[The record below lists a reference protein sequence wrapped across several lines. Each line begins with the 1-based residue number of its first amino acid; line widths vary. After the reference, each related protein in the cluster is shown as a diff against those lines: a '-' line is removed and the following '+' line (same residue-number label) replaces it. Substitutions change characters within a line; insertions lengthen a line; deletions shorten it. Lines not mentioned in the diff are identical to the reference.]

1 MELPSQIDEIGEIGA
16 MAERLLSMWTQ
27 GSRLHTLATPPG
39 ADTAGAQPA
48 KAQVPVRASDLLLER
63 FELHEAV
70 SEPFHLTLQVLMLD
84 AHVPLKQLC
93 GQALTL
99 RTQLAD
105 GGHVLRSGIVTEVRA
120 LHADGGFARKALT
133 VQPWVALLAH
143 TLNSRI
149 WQDRSLI
156 DIVDDVLSQ
165 HPDLAVWRWDEGV
178 AEHVAQGLFARNGGQ
193 RAYCVQHR
201 ESDLDFLQRL
211 MAEEGVAWR
220 VEESDGAPAGHGLVF
235 FVHSQAQP
243 QDPTSAG
250 GWGAGIGL
258 AGAGI
263 RFHASPGQ
271 DSQASQDSIHAL
283 GHERRLGPTAHT
295 VLGWDHKAHAAIAAE
310 VPSRP
315 DWGPEGDQGV
325 AQLTPWLAQ
334 YDPTSGYLFGTPD
347 EARFAATMLQQAE
360 EARTL
365 RWMGRG
371 NVRTLR
377 AGTWVAVATD
387 GGLFGGVLGAHG
399 DIPELFVTRVHA
411 IGVNTLP
418 KAARGDHADPK
429 DPSDHNDHNDHND
442 HKAVADVAGDTDAGA
457 HSSELQPLA
466 ARTGHACAFEAA
478 PRAQPWRPALQD
490 GTGQRLRPRP
500 TAAGPQTAIVVG
512 PQGRLSPTGA
522 DDIHTDAMGR
532 VRVRFHWQGGW
543 QSDSTRGAEALDSC
557 WLRVQ
562 QRLAGA
568 AMGHQFIP
576 RIGQEVL
583 VGFLGND
590 IDRPV
595 VIASLYNGQGESG
608 IAPTPAGLT
617 PDGDD
622 AGGAGAAEVSA
633 ALVQSSD
640 HTPASQMN
648 LIGEGAGGHSPAWH
662 GAAPGAATEGNPGQA
677 NAAALSGIKSQ
688 AFGGSGHNQLVLD
701 DTPQQLR
708 ARLHTTQAQTWLEMG
723 HLLHQADNH
732 RGSLR
737 GQGLELRTDAWG
749 GLRAARGLLL
759 STYSLRPAGGSGLGI
774 SPEPAGDNA
783 AGIALARQ
791 MQQLTQAFH
800 QAASTHQTV
809 GLASGVQ
816 ASSDLALSLRG
827 SVSTRSLN
835 DAVQDAQARNTAA
848 QSTAAG
854 ASSGDATVPHLAA
867 PHIALVGQA
876 GVGLTAGQDVH
887 LSSQGATTVASGQD
901 SHWAVGGQARI
912 QTGQAIGVLAGAMQP
927 GGADASSQ
935 SAAGK
940 GLTLIAAQGA
950 IDLQA
955 QNGPAQVAAQQTLE
969 IKTAQGVVHI
979 AAAKRVVLA
988 VSGGAGITLEGGQ
1001 LTVQCPG
1008 KITVRAGQK
1017 SMVGGATQEV
1027 AMPILPSTAFR
1038 HEAGYDQFFVL
1049 RWANSGKPMAN
1060 QPFRIRRAN
1069 GQVQTGS
1076 TDAQGRSPLLDTAS
1090 KSERLSVEILRAQ
1103 IKS

>member
-16 MAERLLSMWTQ
+16 VAARLLSAWTQ
-27 GSRLHTLATPPG
+27 DSRLHTLATPPG
-39 ADTAGAQPA
+39 ADAAGARA
-48 KAQVPVRASDLLLER
+48 HEAPVRASDLLLER

-70 SEPFHLTLQVLMLD
+70 SEPFRLTLQVLMLD

-93 GQALTL
+93 GQAITL

-105 GGHVLRSGIVTEVRA
+105 GSHVLRSGIVTEARA

-133 VQPWVALLAH
+133 VQPWIALLAH
-143 TLNSRI
+143 TLSSRI

-156 DIVDDVLSQ
+156 DIVDDVLSR
-165 HPDLAVWRWDEGV
+165 HPELAVWRWDEGV

-211 MAEEGVAWR
+211 LAEEGVAWR
-220 VEESDGAPAGHGLVF
+220 VEESDDAPAGHGLVF

-243 QDPTSAG
+243 HDPTSAG
-250 GWGAGIGL
+250 GP
-258 AGAGI
+258 GI

-271 DSQASQDSIHAL
+271 DSQQSQDSIHAL
-283 GHERRLGPTAHT
+283 GHERRLGPSAHT

-334 YDPTSGYLFGTPD
+334 YDPTSDHLFGTPE
-347 EARFAATMLQQAE
+347 EARFAATLLQQAE
-360 EARTL
+360 EARTQ

-377 AGTWVAVATD
+377 AGTWVAVTTS
-387 GGLFGGVLGAHG
+387 GGLFDAH
-399 DIPELFVTRVHA
+399 IPELFVTRVHA
-411 IGVNTLP
+411 VGVNTLP
-418 KAARGDHADPK
+418 KAARGDHADPQ
-429 DPSDHNDHNDHND
+429 DHSERM
-442 HKAVADVAGDTDAGA
+442 ATDADEA
-457 HSSELQPLA
+457 TATPAEADIHSSELHPLA
-466 ARTGHACAFEAA
+466 TRTGHACAFEAA
-478 PRAQPWRPALQD
+478 PRAQPWRPALHD
-490 GTGQRLRPRP
+490 GTGLRLRPRP
-500 TAAGPQTAIVVG
+500 TAAGPQTALVVG
-512 PQGRLSPTGA
+512 PQGQLSATGA
-522 DDIHTDAMGR
+522 DEVHTDAMGR
-532 VRVRFHWQGGW
+532 IRVRFHWQG
-543 QSDSTRGAEALDSC
+543 DSLGDGQGESPAGAEAFDSC

-608 IAPTPAGLT
+608 IAPTPAGHS
-617 PDGDD
+617 PSD
-622 AGGAGAAEVSA
+622 AASTQALAAST
-633 ALVQSSD
+633 D
-640 HTPASQMN
+640 HTPTSQMN

-662 GAAPGAATEGNPGQA
+662 GAAPGATTDGNPGQA

-688 AFGGSGHNQLVLD
+688 EFGGRGHNQLVLD

-759 STYSLRPAGGSGLGI
+759 STYSLRPAGGSGLGT
-774 SPEPAGDNA
+774 SPEPASDNA
-783 AGIALARQ
+783 AGISLARQ

-827 SVSTRSLN
+827 SVSTHSLN
-835 DAVQDAQARNTAA
+835 DAVQDAQARNTAS
-848 QSTAAG
+848 Q
-854 ASSGDATVPHLAA
+854 GDTTVPQLAD
-867 PHIALVGQA
+867 PHIALVGRA
-876 GVGLTAGQDVH
+876 GVGLSAGQDVH
-887 LSSQGATTVASGQD
+887 LSSQGTTTVASGQD

-912 QTGQAIGVLAGAMQP
+912 HTGQAIGVLAGAMQP
-927 GGADASSQ
+927 GGTDASGQ
-935 SAAGK
+935 PAAGK
-940 GLTLIAAQGA
+940 GLTLIAAQGT

-955 QNGPAQVAAQQTLE
+955 QNGSAQVAAQQTLE
-969 IKTAQGVVHI
+969 LKTAQGVVHI

-988 VSGGAGITLEGGQ
+988 TSGGAGITLEGGQ

-1008 KITVRAGQK
+1008 KITVRAGRK
-1017 SMVGGATQEV
+1017 SMVGPGTLAQAMN
-1027 AMPILPSTAFR
+1027 AMPGGLSFNDAYVVRNPSTGEPLPNVALEITR
-1038 HEAGYDQFFVL
+1038 GDGTKV
-1049 RWANSGKPMAN
+1049 RT
-1060 QPFRIRRAN
+1060 R
-1069 GQVQTGS
+1069 
-1076 TDAQGRSPLLDTAS
+1076 TDAAGKTPMQQSVFLEAVSLRVLD
-1090 KSERLSVEILRAQ
+1090 
-1103 IKS
+1103 

>member
-16 MAERLLSMWTQ
+16 MAERLLSKWTQ

-105 GGHVLRSGIVTEVRA
+105 GGHVLRSGIVTEARA

-133 VQPWVALLAH
+133 VQPWIALLAH

-211 MAEEGVAWR
+211 LAEEGVAWR

-271 DSQASQDSIHAL
+271 DSQASQDSIHVL

-334 YDPTSGYLFGTPD
+334 YDPTCGYLFGTPD
-347 EARFAATMLQQAE
+347 EARFAATLLQQAE

-387 GGLFGGVLGAHG
+387 GGLFGGVSGAHG

-429 DPSDHNDHNDHND
+429 DHSDHI
-442 HKAVADVAGDTDAGA
+442 AFADAANDTDAGA
-457 HSSELQPLA
+457 HSSELQSLA

-543 QSDSTRGAEALDSC
+543 QSDSPRGAEALDSC

-595 VIASLYNGQGESG
+595 AIASLYNGQGESG

-617 PDGDD
+617 PEGAD
-622 AGGAGAAEVSA
+622 AGGAGAAGAAEVSA
-633 ALVQSSD
+633 ALAQSSD

-648 LIGEGAGGHSPAWH
+648 LIGEGTGGHSPAWH

-835 DAVQDAQARNTAA
+835 DAVQDAQARNMAA
-848 QSTAAG
+848 QSSATG
-854 ASSGDATVPHLAA
+854 ASSGDTTVPHLAA

-988 VSGGAGITLEGGQ
+988 TSGGAGITLEGGQ

-1017 SMVGGATQEV
+1017 SMVGGATKEV

>member
-1 MELPSQIDEIGEIGA
+1 MELPSQIGEIGT
-16 MAERLLSMWTQ
+16 MAERLLSAWTQ
-27 GSRLHTLATPPG
+27 DSRMHTLATPPG
-39 ADTAGAQPA
+39 ADAVGARA
-48 KAQVPVRASDLLLER
+48 DEAPVRASDLLLER

-70 SEPFHLTLQVLMLD
+70 SEPFRLTLQVLMLD

-105 GGHVLRSGIVTEVRA
+105 GSHALRSGIVTEARA

-133 VQPWVALLAH
+133 VQPWIALLAH
-143 TLNSRI
+143 TLSSRV

-165 HPDLAVWRWDEGV
+165 HPELAVWRWDEGV

-211 MAEEGVAWR
+211 LAEEGVAWR
-220 VEESDGAPAGHGLVF
+220 VEESDDAPAGHGLVF

-250 GWGAGIGL
+250 GWGVTGL
-258 AGAGI
+258 GI

-315 DWGPEGDQGV
+315 NWGPDGDQGV

-334 YDPTSGYLFGTPD
+334 YDPTSDHLFGTPD
-347 EARFAATMLQQAE
+347 EARFAATLLQQAE
-360 EARTL
+360 EARTQ

-387 GGLFGGVLGAHG
+387 GGLFGGVSGVHG

-429 DPSDHNDHNDHND
+429 EHNDHR
-442 HKAVADVAGDTDAGA
+442 AVADAAGDTGT

-478 PRAQPWRPALQD
+478 PRAQPWRPALLD
-490 GTGQRLRPRP
+490 ETGLRLRPRP
-500 TAAGPQTAIVVG
+500 TAAGPQTALVVG
-512 PQGRLSPTGA
+512 PQGQLSATGA
-522 DDIHTDAMGR
+522 DEVHTDAMGR
-532 VRVRFHWQGGW
+532 IRVRFHWQGSG
-543 QSDSTRGAEALDSC
+543 QGDRQGESPAGAEAIDSC

-608 IAPTPAGLT
+608 IAPTPGGQT
-617 PDGDD
+617 PTD
-622 AGGAGAAEVSA
+622 AASAQALAAST
-633 ALVQSSD
+633 D

-648 LIGEGAGGHSPAWH
+648 LIGEGTGGHSPAWH
-662 GAAPGAATEGNPGQA
+662 GAAPGATTDGNPGQA

-688 AFGGSGHNQLVLD
+688 EFGGRGHNQLVLD

-759 STYSLRPAGGSGLGI
+759 STYSLRPVGGSGLGT
-774 SPEPAGDNA
+774 SPEPASDNA

-800 QAASTHQTV
+800 QVASTHQTV

-827 SVSTRSLN
+827 SVSTHSLN
-835 DAVQDAQARNTAA
+835 DAVQDAQARNTAS
-848 QSTAAG
+848 Q
-854 ASSGDATVPHLAA
+854 GDTTVPHLAD
-867 PHIALVGQA
+867 PHIALVGRA
-876 GVGLTAGQDVH
+876 GVGLSAGQDVH
-887 LSSQGATTVASGQD
+887 LSSQGTTTVASGQD

-912 QTGQAIGVLAGAMQP
+912 HTGQAIGMLAGAMQP
-927 GGADASSQ
+927 GGADASGQ

-940 GLTLIAAQGA
+940 GLTLIAAQGP

-969 IKTAQGVVHI
+969 LKTAQGVVNI

-988 VSGGAGITLEGGQ
+988 TSGGAGITLEGGM

-1008 KITVRAGQK
+1008 KVTVRAGSK
-1017 SMVGGATQEV
+1017 SMVGPGTITWQ
-1027 AMPILPSTAFR
+1027 MPNMPRSTYQFKP
-1038 HEAGYDQFFVL
+1038 EA
-1049 RWANSGKPMAN
+1049 
-1060 QPFRIRRAN
+1060 PF
-1069 GQVQTGS
+1069 
-1076 TDAQGRSPLLDTAS
+1076 PF
-1090 KSERLSVEILRAQ
+1090 SV
-1103 IKS
+1103 

>member
-48 KAQVPVRASDLLLER
+48 KAQVPVRAGDLLLER

-295 VLGWDHKAHAAIAAE
+295 VLGWDRKAHAAIAAE

-347 EARFAATMLQQAE
+347 EARFAATLLQQAE

-387 GGLFGGVLGAHG
+387 GGLFGGVSGAHG
-399 DIPELFVTRVHA
+399 DIPELFVTRVHV

-429 DPSDHNDHNDHND
+429 DHSDHI
-442 HKAVADVAGDTDAGA
+442 AFADAANDTDAGA

-543 QSDSTRGAEALDSC
+543 QSELPKGAEALDSC

-608 IAPTPAGLT
+608 IAPTPGGLT
-617 PDGDD
+617 PDGAD
-622 AGGAGAAEVSA
+622 AGGAPGAAGAAEVSA
-633 ALVQSSD
+633 ALTQSSD

-759 STYSLRPAGGSGLGI
+759 STYSLRQAGGSGLGI

-835 DAVQDAQARNTAA
+835 DAVQDAQARNMAA

-901 SHWAVGGQARI
+901 SHWAVGGQARVH
-912 QTGQAIGVLAGAMQP
+912 TGQAIGVLAGAMQP
-927 GGADASSQ
+927 GGADASGQ

-969 IKTAQGVVHI
+969 IKTAQGVVHV

-988 VSGGAGITLEGGQ
+988 TSGGAGITLEGGQ

-1008 KITVRAGQK
+1008 KITVRAGSK
-1017 SMVGGATQEV
+1017 SMVGPGTLAQAMN
-1027 AMPILPSTAFR
+1027 AMPGPSRFDDAYVVRNPKTGDPMPYMLVDVTRA
-1038 HEAGYDQFFVL
+1038 DSTVL
-1049 RWANSGKPMAN
+1049 RL
-1060 QPFRIRRAN
+1060 
-1069 GQVQTGS
+1069 T
-1076 TDAQGRSPLLDTAS
+1076 TDAQGRLPMQ
-1090 KSERLSVEILRAQ
+1090 KSQLMETLALRVLG
-1103 IKS
+1103 KRTPRS